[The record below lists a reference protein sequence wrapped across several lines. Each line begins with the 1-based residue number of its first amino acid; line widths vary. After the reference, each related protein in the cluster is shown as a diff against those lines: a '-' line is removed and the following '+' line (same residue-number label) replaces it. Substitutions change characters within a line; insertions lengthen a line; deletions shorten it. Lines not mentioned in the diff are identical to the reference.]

1 MKYVMSIIL
10 MLAAFSLSASA
21 QAGSCNSTMPDTLPQ
36 LSGSVGSVPADAPG
50 QSIQGYIT
58 SVSASGT
65 SLTFGYTPV
74 GGSQSFSAISL
85 GAMSGISCTGSWSGA
100 KITEFTFENVWA
112 TMNTSIRINGLSNVI
127 TCTGMQMTSSS
138 SWASADGLQKISV
151 GSGETI
157 DSLKGELSLVLR
169 NYSPSTGHV
178 ITSGRLLGGSCRVS
192 TQGSPPSF
200 NVSTTYTDMS
210 DNRFHMVIDG
220 TGGINNVE
228 YFLDGVSKGNDNTF
242 PFDFAAAA
250 GSVTPG
256 VHAFMFKATFAIGT
270 ITRYEQ
276 YQNYTPIMVS
286 SGNVVACATGG
297 DTTLQCWGKNNV
309 GQLGAGSGLS
319 QSATPLTVTDGF
331 WPINGVID
339 VSVGIES
346 ACAVTWGGGVKCW
359 GKNTNGILRVAPGT
373 LPSSNVAVEIYP
385 IDSGAKSVRV
395 GGKHACALFN
405 NGTVT
410 CWGHGAYGQLGN
422 GAVTATVVNPYTTP
436 FTTAV
441 KIDVARDTTYV
452 VTAAGALYAFGQD
465 TYGQLGNGATLVNA
479 LSPVVVQAAGVTDI
493 WAGKYGAC
501 ARVGSTIKCWGDNS
515 FGQVGTGSSSP
526 AVQPTPL
533 ATTMFGSSSTVVSLP
548 GGDGTTCVVS
558 SFTPGKGSCLGY
570 NALGQ
575 LGMGTTS
582 TVEFLPQTPSA
593 YNSNTVQMSGGY
605 LNICAYNNGHIK
617 CAGDNTYGQIGDPAA
632 PNPALSPFTVLGH

>member
-1 MKYVMSIIL
+1 MAL
-10 MLAAFSLSASA
+10 LAVICLLA
-21 QAGSCNSTMPDTLPQ
+21 QPARAGTCNSSYTDTLPQ
-36 LSGSVGSVPADAPG
+36 LSGSVGSVPADIPG
-50 QSIQGYIT
+50 QSIQGLIT

-65 SLTFGYTPV
+65 NFTFGYTPT
-74 GGSQSFSAISL
+74 GGSQSFSVISL
-85 GAMSGISCTGSWSGA
+85 GALSGVSCTGSWSGA
-100 KITEFTFENVWA
+100 KITEFTWENVWA
-112 TMNTSIRINGLSNVI
+112 TMNTSIRINGVSNVI
-127 TCTGMQMTSSS
+127 TCTGMQSSLSTSFTST
-138 SWASADGLQKISV
+138 DGLQKVSV
-151 GSGETI
+151 GSGETYDYYKGE
-157 DSLKGELSLVLR
+157 DSLLLRAYLPSQNRLGTSAQRLS
-169 NYSPSTGHV
+169 
-178 ITSGRLLGGSCRVS
+178 GSCRAS
-192 TQGSPPSF
+192 TYNSPPSY
-200 NVSTTYTDMS
+200 STPTTYTDLAT
-210 DNRFHMVIDG
+210 NQFHMVVNG
-220 TGGINNVE
+220 SGGINNIE

-256 VHAFMFKATFAIGT
+256 VHAFMFKATFALGT
-270 ITRYEQ
+270 ITRYER
-276 YQNYTPIMVS
+276 YMNYTPIMVAT
-286 SGNVVACATGG
+286 GNAFACATGG
-297 DTTLQCWGKNNV
+297 DTTLQCWGKNNY
-309 GQLGAGSGLS
+309 GQLGAGSAATS
-319 QSATPLTVTDGF
+319 SATPLTVSDGF
-331 WPINGVID
+331 WPISGVID
-339 VSVGIES
+339 VSVGIEA

-359 GKNTNGILRVAPGT
+359 GKNSNGILRATPGT
-373 LPSSNVAVEIYP
+373 LPSSNIAVEIYP

-436 FTTAV
+436 FSTAV

-465 TYGQLGNGATLVNA
+465 TYGQLGNGATLANA

-533 ATTMFGSSSTVVSLP
+533 ATTMFGSSSTVISLP

-558 SFTPGKGSCLGY
+558 TVTPGTGSCLGY

-582 TVEFLPQTPSA
+582 TVEYLPQTPSG
-593 YNSNTVQMSGGY
+593 YNSGTVQMSGGY
-605 LNICAYNNGHIK
+605 INICSYHNGHIK

-632 PNPALSPFTVLGH
+632 PNPTLTPYQVLNH